1 MSHWEQV
8 MTPSLNLSPA
18 RGPSTWE
25 RMERESQRD
34 KFGMT
39 LIGVGLSLVT
49 AGLLLRP
56 WGRRRSLAG
65 VRRRKAADDGVDRAS
80 ADSFPASDPPSIPA
94 PDSTS

>member
-1 MSHWEQV
+1 MAH
-8 MTPSLNLSPA
+8 SLNLSPA

-39 LIGVGLSLVT
+39 LIGAGLSLVA

-56 WGRRRSLAG
+56 WGRRPHAG
-65 VRRRKAADDGVDRAS
+65 VSRRKAADDGVDRAS

-94 PDSTS
+94 RDSTS

>member
-1 MSHWEQV
+1 
-8 MTPSLNLSPA
+8 MTDSLNLSPA

-34 KFGMT
+34 KFGAT
-39 LIGVGLSLVT
+39 LIALGLGLAA

-56 WGRRRSLAG
+56 SRKAFAG
-65 VRRRKAADDGVDRAS
+65 IRRRKAIDDGVDRAA

-94 PDSTS
+94 VGPTS

>member
-1 MSHWEQV
+1 MSH
-8 MTPSLNLSPA
+8 SLNLSPA
-18 RGPSTWE
+18 RGPSAWK

-39 LIGVGLSLVT
+39 LIGVGLSLVA

-56 WGRRRSLAG
+56 RGRSPLAG
-65 VRRRKAADDGVDRAS
+65 ITRRKPADDGVDRAS

-94 PDSTS
+94 VGSTP